1 MTAFDFS
8 PLFRTSV
15 GFDRLARL
23 AEATLSQGSDS
34 AVTAWPPYNIE
45 KTSENNYAITL
56 AVAGFAEDDLSIEV
70 TGELLSIR
78 GGHRDENVVT
88 QDNAEGDEQ
97 RDVSQFLHRGIAAR
111 SFMRRFQLADHMRVT
126 GASLENGLLTVT
138 LVREVPESSK
148 PRQIPITTHTV
159 PALSGAA

>member
-1 MTAFDFS
+1 MTAFDFA

-23 AEATLSQGSDS
+23 AEATLNQGSDA
-34 AVTAWPPYNIE
+34 AVASWPPYNIE
-45 KTSENNYAITL
+45 KTSEDGYAITL
-56 AVAGFAEDDLSIEV
+56 ALAGFSEKDLSIEV

-78 GGHRDENVVT
+78 GEHHDDVVSRGDE
-88 QDNAEGDEQ
+88 EGDGYMSPP
-97 RDVSQFLHRGIAAR
+97 RFLYRGIAAR
-111 SFMRRFQLADHMRVT
+111 AFVRRFQLADHMRVT

-148 PRQIPITTHTV
+148 PRQVPISTHTT
-159 PALSGAA
+159 ALSGAA

>member
-23 AEATLSQGSDS
+23 AEATLNQGSDS
-34 AVTAWPPYNIE
+34 VVAAWPPYNIE
-45 KTSENNYAITL
+45 KTSEDGYAITL
-56 AVAGFAEDDLSIEV
+56 AVAGFAEKDLLIEV

-78 GGHRDENVVT
+78 GGHHDDAVSRGDE
-88 QDNAEGDEQ
+88 EGDEC
-97 RDVSQFLHRGIAAR
+97 VSPSHFLYRGIAAR
-111 SFMRRFQLADHMRVT
+111 SFVRRFQLADHMRVT
-126 GASLENGLLTVT
+126 GASLGNGLLTVT

-148 PRQIPITTHTV
+148 PRQIPISTHTA
-159 PALSGAA
+159 ALSGAA

>member
-1 MTAFDFS
+1 M
-8 PLFRTSV
+8 

-23 AEATLSQGSDS
+23 AEATLRQGSDS
-34 AVTAWPPYNIE
+34 AVAAWPPYNIE

-56 AVAGFAEDDLSIEV
+56 AVAGFAEGDLSIEV

-78 GGHRDENVVT
+78 GGYRDEDVVT
-88 QDNAEGDEQ
+88 QDNEKV
-97 RDVSQFLHRGIAAR
+97 VSRRMYRSFCIRGIAAR
-111 SFMRRFQLADHMRVT
+111 SFMRRFQLADHMHIT

-138 LVREVPESSK
+138 LVREVPGSSK
-148 PRQIPITTHTV
+148 PRQIPITTHNV